1 MSSHQCEAITKAG
14 TRCTRNAEPNSNFCW
29 QHDNYLND
37 FPTDL
42 LKYGLNQYLNFIEDI
57 PKLEQ
62 MLEDFKFDIEP
73 HIRVKNDY
81 YKNGNIKFIRTYIDD
96 TLSKNEG
103 WYQNGEKYFEDNYTN
118 GIRNGEQYIWNSNGT
133 IKDMKI
139 YRNGVLMK

>member
-1 MSSHQCEAITKAG
+1 
-14 TRCTRNAEPNSNFCW
+14 
-29 QHDNYLND
+29 
-37 FPTDL
+37 
-42 LKYGLNQYLNFIEDI
+42 
-57 PKLEQ
+57 